1 MRATIERTPTQLIP
15 IRRSK
20 WNFQNI

>member
-1 MRATIERTPTQLIP
+1 MKATIERTPTQLIP